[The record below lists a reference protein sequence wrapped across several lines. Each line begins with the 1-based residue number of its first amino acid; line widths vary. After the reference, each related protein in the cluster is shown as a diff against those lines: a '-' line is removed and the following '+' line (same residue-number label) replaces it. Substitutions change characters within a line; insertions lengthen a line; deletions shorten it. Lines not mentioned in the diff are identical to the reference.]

1 MKKDAPFTDLRLEL
15 MIGNLLRWGVA
26 LAAAVVLAGG
36 ILYLIQHGAEHADY
50 HDFHGPNGQSNSVS
64 GVLHEAATLHSRGII
79 QLGLLLLVLTPIA
92 RVILSA
98 IGFIMERDWMY
109 LTMTLIV
116 LTVLLYSLMRIP

>member
-1 MKKDAPFTDLRLEL
+1 MKKDSPFSDLSLEH
-15 MIGNLLRWGVA
+15 MIGNLLRWGVI

-36 ILYLIQHGAEHADY
+36 VLYLIQHGTDHADY
-50 HDFHGPNGQSNSVS
+50 HDFHGPLVPLNGVS
-64 GVLHEAATLHSRGII
+64 GIMRDAAALHSRGII

-109 LTMTLIV
+109 LAMTLVV
-116 LTVLLYSLMRIP
+116 LAVLLYSLMRIP